1 MSSVLLLLS
10 QALPPWACPPVAP
23 VQTLGGS
30 PLFSWGRGPRLC
42 CFTAG
47 EGERTGNLSN
57 DWDSVGTSQPA
68 GYWAWLWVLWHVG
81 LALQSFALPLTPWS
95 WAWLQPEVGDR
106 DVYVYIYIYIYIFW
120 FLNSFWRTV
129 RLLHN
134 RNYNNTI
141 THILISYIMCVYMPS
156 CKSFLYTQP
165 WPAKVGV
172 NYCPCFA
179 DKPQRRLR
187 APAPDVRHSSWQG
200 HGSPGWIFFFFFYLH
215 SARPHF

>member
-10 QALPPWACPPVAP
+10 QALPPWACPPVPP
-23 VQTLGGS
+23 VRTLGGS
-30 PLFSWGRGPRLC
+30 PLFSWGRAPRLC

-47 EGERTGNLSN
+47 EGERTGKLSP

-68 GYWAWLWVLWHVG
+68 GYWACYGTWVWPCSPSLCPWLPGAELDYSLKSG
-81 LALQSFALPLTPWS
+81 T
-95 WAWLQPEVGDR
+95 EMYI
-106 DVYVYIYIYIYIFW
+106 YVFIYIYIYFFFFW

-129 RLLHN
+129 GLLHN

-187 APAPDVRHSSWQG
+187 APAPDLSHSSWQG
-200 HGSPGWIFFFFFYLH
+200 HRSPCWILVFFYLH